1 MAPCFSAGC
10 PIPPFSNFLH
20 ALKATSLHSS
30 LCSILGVLTA
40 YLAEEREAAG
50 ITVFFCHEGCTQ
62 ESSPCR
68 GPLPLAVDGGAL
80 LLPGLRPPPV
90 APNAAD
96 GPLSLPE
103 SLPSAGFHGDTF
115 CQTAGGGLCTPSP
128 PSHTAGPLATLNS
141 PVSSGGH
148 SPGHVTR
155 NTWPLNGCVRRAP
168 TRVLSQA
175 VPNCLLR

>member
-1 MAPCFSAGC
+1 MLLGGC
-10 PIPPFSNFLH
+10 PVPPFPNFLH
-20 ALKATSLHSS
+20 ALKAASVSSLLSLLHSWHPYRLPRRGKRGRGNHRILLPRGVHPGELS
-30 LCSILGVLTA
+30 LPRAPSP
-40 YLAEEREAAG
+40 
-50 ITVFFCHEGCTQ
+50 GCG
-62 ESSPCR
+62 R
-68 GPLPLAVDGGAL
+68 GAL

-141 PVSSGGH
+141 PMPSGGR
-148 SPGHVTR
+148 SPGHATR

-168 TRVLSQA
+168 TRILSQA